1 MHARLETDAAE
12 SQPHLND
19 EDFNDDDD
27 DDENSLSFCPLQR
40 FCFSSV
46 VLKGPL
52 QETGIH

>member
-1 MHARLETDAAE
+1 MHVRLETDAAE

-27 DDENSLSFCPLQR
+27 DENSLSFCP

>member
-19 EDFNDDDD
+19 EDFNDDD